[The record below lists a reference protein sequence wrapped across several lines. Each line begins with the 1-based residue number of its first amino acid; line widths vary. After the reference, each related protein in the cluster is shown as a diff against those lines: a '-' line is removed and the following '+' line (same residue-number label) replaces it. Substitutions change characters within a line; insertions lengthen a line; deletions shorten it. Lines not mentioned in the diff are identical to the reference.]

1 MRHREAATTQEER
14 ESAKKGPVSTDPAL
28 FYLPQQPPSE
38 WEHESEGEDCSAVSE
53 ASQIWAIGFLSSL
66 SFLRDPEGGVKAQGN
81 LAHLDVQR
89 DAGGEFWGGELASF
103 IPPIHSTSVGLPRN
117 NFELH

>member
-1 MRHREAATTQEER
+1 MRHREAATTQW
-14 ESAKKGPVSTDPAL
+14 KKENLLRKAQFL
-28 FYLPQQPPSE
+28 Q
-38 WEHESEGEDCSAVSE
+38 GEDCSTVSE